1 MTLSITNDDEI
12 LKRPAD
18 EEMKKSLLPEFN
30 DVGINKKWNKYYTFY
45 TFIFTLLTSKLINS
59 IFEGMRKKPGS

>member
-45 TFIFTLLTSKLINS
+45 TFIFTLLTS
-59 IFEGMRKKPGS
+59 